1 MDGIV
6 VKLIEQA
13 GVAGILQ
20 VAIGGII
27 VAWIRGTKKK
37 LDTIESFI
45 PTMKAVAEI
54 LPKIE
59 KILLAQAVSSIELD
73 NMKERLKIIEAE
85 CRACRHERANKGGC

>member
-1 MDGIV
+1 MDGII

-13 GVAGILQ
+13 GVTGILQ

-37 LDTIESFI
+37 LDIIEGFI
-45 PTMKAVAEI
+45 PTMQAVANI

-59 KILLAQAVSSIELD
+59 KILLDQAVSSIELD
-73 NMKERLKIIEAE
+73 NLKERLKVVEAE
-85 CRACRHERANKGGC
+85 CRACRHERSKGGC